1 MSGAARERARRGV
14 GAADVQELV
23 TAVLT
28 ASRAL
33 VSVSARSLAG
43 VEDVVTVPQFRTLVV
58 MDAHGELNLN
68 GLAALLDVTPSTALR
83 MVDRLLV
90 ADLVTR
96 RDNPGNRREVLLGL
110 TEQGKR
116 VVARVT
122 SKRRAEIT
130 KIVTAMPAAQRG
142 ELVAA
147 LRAFADAAGELE
159 PRPESA
165 ASLGW

>member
-1 MSGAARERARRGV
+1 MSAATRPVRRKAAD
-14 GAADVQELV
+14 AADVQELV

-28 ASRAL
+28 ASRVL

-43 VEDVVTVPQFRTLVV
+43 VEDVVTVTQFRTLVV
-58 MDAHGELNLN
+58 MEAHGELNLN

-83 MVDRLLV
+83 MIDRLLV

-110 TEQGKR
+110 TQQGKR
-116 VVARVT
+116 IVAKVT
-122 SKRRAEIT
+122 RQRRNDIA
-130 KIVTAMPAAQRG
+130 KIVTAMPNAQRS

-147 LRAFADAAGELE
+147 LRAFADAAGEPE
-159 PRPESA
+159 PHSESTEG
-165 ASLGW
+165 LGW